1 MERESGQIIRFTYRV
16 LDADKANV
24 LNDKKFEPSL
34 IDPRGVGA
42 KSAGNVA
49 VLVASERRELAVLLA

>member
-1 MERESGQIIRFTYRV
+1 VERESGQIIRFTYRV

-34 IDPRGVGA
+34 IDPRGVGQ
-42 KSAGNVA
+42 SQ
-49 VLVASERRELAVLLA
+49 LET